1 MQEIN
6 KEININPDSK
16 NIIILAGFSTITI
29 FSFVR
34 VIIYIIFFMN
44 YLENFNLEQ
53 YFNTIDKL
61 KKFFFK
67 NKEKILSYKV
77 EKINNNKIK
86 VGFVTSDFREHAVG
100 YQIFEVIKNLSDSSN
115 KDIIFCYCFN
125 RNYSTIISIG

>member
-1 MQEIN
+1 
-6 KEININPDSK
+6 
-16 NIIILAGFSTITI
+16 
-29 FSFVR
+29 
-34 VIIYIIFFMN
+34 MN

-86 VGFVTSDFREHAVG
+86 V
-100 YQIFEVIKNLSDSSN
+100 Y
-115 KDIIFCYCFN
+115 
-125 RNYSTIISIG
+125 